1 MLQPYCFL
9 KINTNVNIRLLL
21 VFAIFWLGGCN
32 KEIITVGINGTLTGN
47 VRSVGIPYGTNQDGA
62 KIAVEGTSPTITALT
77 DINGEFVI
85 HDIISGTYDLVIS
98 REGYGT
104 YKIIGF
110 SFVGGKAL
118 TSISAMIYELPTVK
132 IKDVTLSIAPYSN
145 DYFQVD
151 LVLDLP
157 EGPYYSGYLRYYA
170 SNKSD
175 VSALNYSETGI
186 MGSYASQGNSNI
198 TVTKGINKAVFTP
211 GSDLF
216 IIIYLCREA
225 DLGYI
230 DTNTGNMI
238 YASISQNGSVVKRI
252 KVP

>member
-1 MLQPYCFL
+1 
-9 KINTNVNIRLLL
+9 LLL
-21 VFAIFWLGGCN
+21 VFVIFWLAGCN
-32 KEIITVGINGTLTGN
+32 KEIITVGMKGTLTGN
-47 VRSVGIPYGTNQDGA
+47 VRSVGIPYVTNQDGA
-62 KIAVEGTSPTITALT
+62 KIIVEGTSPTITALT
-77 DINGEFVI
+77 DVNGEFVI

-118 TSISAMIYELPTVK
+118 TSISATIYELTRIK

-151 LVLDLP
+151 LLLDLP
-157 EGPYYSGYLRYYA
+157 EGPYYPVFLRYYA

-186 MGSYASQGNSNI
+186 IGAYGSQGNSSI
-198 TVTKGINKAVFTP
+198 TVTNGINKAIFTP

-216 IIIYLCREA
+216 ITIYLCR
-225 DLGYI
+225 DSYLSYI
-230 DTNTGNMI
+230 DTQTGNMI
-238 YASISQNGSVVKRI
+238 YASISQNGSGVKSI